1 MIIVLKNDAVMISI
15 VMIIKKNNYTN
26 DNNNYT

>member
-1 MIIVLKNDAVMISI
+1 MIIVLKNDAIMISI

-26 DNNNYT
+26 DNNNYA

>member
-1 MIIVLKNDAVMISI
+1 MIIVLKNDAIMISI

-26 DNNNYT
+26 DDNNYT

>member
-1 MIIVLKNDAVMISI
+1 MIIVLKNDAIMISI

-26 DNNNYT
+26 DNNYT

>member
-1 MIIVLKNDAVMISI
+1 MIIVLKNDAIMISI